1 MTTIDIFRDTEY
13 GARVDPAEKKRREAE
28 LIRETKSD
36 VQHELSKRDLHSY
49 PNLIVDGKQPWVD
62 GRTHKDHDKK
72 WPGSYH
78 VSIEDG
84 KPKVELR
91 FHKDQRESPAA
102 TKAVAALEN
111 KFDVSVVDTPPKT
124 EW

>member
-28 LIRETKSD
+28 LIRDTRSD
-36 VQHELSKRDLHSY
+36 VEHELSKHELYSY
-49 PNLIVDGKQPWVD
+49 PNLIVDGQQPWVD
-62 GRTHKDHDKK
+62 GRTSKDHDKK

-91 FHKDQRESPAA
+91 FHEGQRESPAA
-102 TKAVAALEN
+102 TKAIAALKK
-111 KFDVSVVDTPPKT
+111 KFDVSVVNTAPKT

>member
-1 MTTIDIFRDTEY
+1 MTTIDIFRDTDY
-13 GARVDPAEKKRREAE
+13 GARVDPAERKRREAQ
-28 LIRETKSD
+28 LVSDTKSD
-36 VQHELSKRDLHSY
+36 VQHELSKRELYSY
-49 PNLIVDGKQPWVD
+49 PNLIVDAQQPWVD
-62 GRTHKDHDKK
+62 GRTDKDHNKK

-84 KPKVELR
+84 KPKVQLR
-91 FHKDQRESPAA
+91 FHEDQHDNPAA
-102 TKAVAALEN
+102 TKAIAALDK